1 MGCPPGSKKCGCCEE
16 VAVSEVR
23 LFLLNLVE
31 KCAVFR
37 MRHFISSSAAFN
49 YKADIL
55 VDTF

>member
-1 MGCPPGSKKCGCCEE
+1 MVCPPGSKKSGGCGE

-31 KCAVFR
+31 KCAVFGV
-37 MRHFISSSAAFN
+37 RHFISSSAAFN
-49 YKADIL
+49 YIAVIL